1 MSAVI
6 EEISQKKLAKKGFDT
21 DNVDDVQGRD
31 EPKIGIAELYAT
43 RVRDERVL
51 GTTVGVWLHTLG
63 AGAFCGAVGY
73 VVNRGV
79 AREKP
84 DARLSVKSLLSALA
98 YMAASWFLATPIV
111 YGAAGCT
118 HAKGAVL
125 ANVGVGWECAA
136 GAVPW
141 R

>member
-1 MSAVI
+1 MRLI
-6 EEISQKKLAKKGFDT
+6 RKKQEK
-21 DNVDDVQGRD
+21 
-31 EPKIGIAELYAT
+31 AT
-43 RVRDERVL
+43 
-51 GTTVGVWLHTLG
+51 
-63 AGAFCGAVGY
+63 GY
-73 VVNRGV
+73 
-79 AREKP
+79 P
-84 DARLSVKSLLSALA
+84 LA